1 VTTLAFDLFW
11 RDRGVSKGLQGLGK
25 DAKQA
30 HDRIDDVHKMG
41 GRLAGAFGG
50 FIGLQVFSSFIDQ
63 ARESAKIG
71 RVTAQVIQSTGGAA
85 HVTAAQVGDLATQIS
100 NKTGADDEAV
110 QSGENMLLTFTN
122 VRNEVGKGN
131 DIFNQASA
139 AAVDL
144 AAAMN
149 HGEVTQEGMKTSS
162 IQLGKALNDPI
173 KGVTALQKV
182 GVTFTA
188 QQKEQIKAM
197 VQSGNTMGAQKII
210 LGELNKEFGGTAK
223 AAADPMQRLSV
234 IMGNL
239 AEQIGGAVM
248 PAIDEFA
255 NFMANTGA
263 PAISAVVTG
272 LTKISPEAYVAAA
285 GLLGIVK
292 AISIGK
298 NVAGDFK
305 TATTALGTAMRW
317 MGLQTVEAAA
327 AETAQTAAAGRQA
340 EANTVAA
347 ASASRLGTAMGVV
360 AGKATLLAGVAGLGL
375 LFDQVT
381 SWSGGADVA
390 KVKTDDLSSALL
402 NYARTGKIAGAAQQ
416 LFEVNSARA
425 WGSIDTGTD
434 ALNRFSEEAVGAFS
448 HDWTDVVGRLQSGG
462 ERVARFS
469 ATAQQL
475 DAALAQMASNG
486 HATEATGLFLKF
498 ADATGLQGEELQH
511 VLSRFPQY
519 QAAVT
524 AAAQASARAAGQ
536 GRDEGVS
543 IRQVAAAHDV
553 AAGATRA
560 HGSTLKALLDEYP
573 KYKAQV
579 LAAAGATSADK
590 AETVQLTAA
599 QVRQV
604 KASVGAKAALDAL
617 TGALDAN
624 KNATLQLRGGET
636 SWYSALA
643 DVTKAV
649 KENGRTLDVTTAKGR
664 TNRQSLDQLAS
675 AGLQYLGV
683 IQQNNGVGAKFRH
696 TLDQQWTK
704 LYEASRR
711 FGATRA
717 DARRYA
723 DQILATPRALA
734 TKVTA
739 PGLAA
744 VTRGVHGLSSAI
756 HAVTGKT
763 ITLRM
768 NADGN
773 WVQGTR
779 KVFAAGGFTGPGGK
793 YEPAGIVHR
802 GEFVVPS
809 EAVRRIGVPT
819 LAAMSGLPGYAA
831 GGLVRLRTDNNLAG
845 ETTIGNRI
853 EADVLRWLNAN
864 GGGGGGVGGG
874 APGGSGVRRWAP
886 TILQALRL
894 LGQSSSWL
902 NTVERRMQ
910 RESGGNPT
918 IVNRWDSNWRAGTPS
933 VGLMQVIGP
942 TFRANAGRF
951 LHTGPFLYGVS
962 TNGLAN
968 TYAGLHYA
976 IRRYGSLSALN
987 RPGGYDRGG
996 LLKPGM
1002 TLVAN
1007 GTGRPE
1013 RVLSPAQTALLDRQL
1028 SRVGGG
1034 GAAPVVV
1041 NVTLNAPNYVGDKN
1055 DLVRAMGDLARQGR
1069 LDPIMRRAS

>member
-85 HVTAAQVGDLATQIS
+85 HVTAAQVGDLATSIS

-197 VQSGNTMGAQKII
+197 VQSGNIMGAQKII

-272 LTKISPEAYVAAA
+272 LTKISPGAYVAAA
-285 GLLGIVK
+285 GLLGVVK
-292 AISIGK
+292 AISVGK

-475 DAALAQMASNG
+475 DSALAQMASSG

-604 KASVGAKAALDAL
+604 KASVGAKVALDAL

-704 LYEASRR
+704 LYDASRR

-744 VTRGVHGLSSAI
+744 TRSAVRGLA
-756 HAVTGKT
+756 AD
-763 ITLRM
+763 ITHVSNRTVRIRL
-768 NADGN
+768 NADGSFT
-773 WVQGTR
+773 QGTKTGR
-779 KVFAAGGFTGPGGK
+779 AAGGAIPGSSPSK
-793 YEPAGIVHR
+793 TADNIPVWATAGEHMWSVDEVR
-802 GEFVVPS
+802 GAGGHAGVEQLR
-809 EAVRRIGVPT
+809 AMARQGALRR
-819 LAAMSGLPGYAA
+819 AA
-831 GGLVRLRTDNNLAG
+831 GGAVERYLRTVGSTQDWWRPGAVTAG
-845 ETTIGNRI
+845 VDST
-853 EADVLRWLNAN
+853 VLRLINGLGL

-886 TILQALRL
+886 TILRALSL

-987 RPGGYDRGG
+987 RPGGYDQGG

-1034 GAAPVVV
+1034 
-1041 NVTLNAPNYVGDKN
+1041 
-1055 DLVRAMGDLARQGR
+1055 ARGR
-1069 LDPIMRRAS
+1069 GQRDHEP

>member
-85 HVTAAQVGDLATQIS
+85 HVTAAQVGDLATSIS

-197 VQSGNTMGAQKII
+197 VQSGNIMGAQKII

-434 ALNRFSEEAVGAFS
+434 ALNRFSEEAVGAS
-448 HDWTDVVGRLQSGG
+448 P
-462 ERVARFS
+462 
-469 ATAQQL
+469 
-475 DAALAQMASNG
+475 
-486 HATEATGLFLKF
+486 
-498 ADATGLQGEELQH
+498 
-511 VLSRFPQY
+511 SR
-519 QAAVT
+519 
-524 AAAQASARAAGQ
+524 S
-536 GRDEGVS
+536 
-543 IRQVAAAHDV
+543 
-553 AAGATRA
+553 
-560 HGSTLKALLDEYP
+560 
-573 KYKAQV
+573 
-579 LAAAGATSADK
+579 
-590 AETVQLTAA
+590 
-599 QVRQV
+599 
-604 KASVGAKAALDAL
+604 
-617 TGALDAN
+617 
-624 KNATLQLRGGET
+624 
-636 SWYSALA
+636 
-643 DVTKAV
+643 
-649 KENGRTLDVTTAKGR
+649 
-664 TNRQSLDQLAS
+664 
-675 AGLQYLGV
+675 
-683 IQQNNGVGAKFRH
+683 
-696 TLDQQWTK
+696 
-704 LYEASRR
+704 
-711 FGATRA
+711 
-717 DARRYA
+717 
-723 DQILATPRALA
+723 
-734 TKVTA
+734 
-739 PGLAA
+739 
-744 VTRGVHGLSSAI
+744 
-756 HAVTGKT
+756 
-763 ITLRM
+763 
-768 NADGN
+768 
-773 WVQGTR
+773 
-779 KVFAAGGFTGPGGK
+779 
-793 YEPAGIVHR
+793 
-802 GEFVVPS
+802 
-809 EAVRRIGVPT
+809 
-819 LAAMSGLPGYAA
+819 
-831 GGLVRLRTDNNLAG
+831 
-845 ETTIGNRI
+845 
-853 EADVLRWLNAN
+853 
-864 GGGGGGVGGG
+864 
-874 APGGSGVRRWAP
+874 
-886 TILQALRL
+886 
-894 LGQSSSWL
+894 
-902 NTVERRMQ
+902 
-910 RESGGNPT
+910 
-918 IVNRWDSNWRAGTPS
+918 
-933 VGLMQVIGP
+933 
-942 TFRANAGRF
+942 
-951 LHTGPFLYGVS
+951 
-962 TNGLAN
+962 
-968 TYAGLHYA
+968 
-976 IRRYGSLSALN
+976 
-987 RPGGYDRGG
+987 
-996 LLKPGM
+996 
-1002 TLVAN
+1002 
-1007 GTGRPE
+1007 
-1013 RVLSPAQTALLDRQL
+1013 
-1028 SRVGGG
+1028 
-1034 GAAPVVV
+1034 AAP
-1041 NVTLNAPNYVGDKN
+1041 
-1055 DLVRAMGDLARQGR
+1055 
-1069 LDPIMRRAS
+1069 

>member
-197 VQSGNTMGAQKII
+197 VQSGNIMGAQKII

-285 GLLGIVK
+285 GLLGVVK
-292 AISIGK
+292 AISVGK

-511 VLSRFPQY
+511 VISRFPQY

-524 AAAQASARAAGQ
+524 AAAQATARMAGQ
-536 GRDEGVS
+536 GRDEGE
-543 IRQVAAAHDV
+543 RAAAPSRPVRTLRPGAIAANTTATGRNAAKTLTAKQALDQWRTSMSKATKGFLDAQ
-553 AAGATRA
+553 AAGDNYQAALDDVSASLRTNHKTLDANTEGGRA
-560 HGSTLKALLDEYP
+560 NRAALRALVSAGQD
-573 KYKAQV
+573 V
-579 LAAAGATSADK
+579 IDNLASQGASGRRIRSEWQRQRDKLYDVMLQITHNDRAARTYADK
-590 AETVQLTAA
+590 ALGKIPP
-599 QVRQV
+599 R
-604 KASVGAKAALDAL
+604 
-617 TGALDAN
+617 
-624 KNATLQLRGGET
+624 
-636 SWYSALA
+636 
-643 DVTKAV
+643 
-649 KENGRTLDVTTAKGR
+649 VTTR
-664 TNRQSLDQLAS
+664 VET
-675 AGLQYLGV
+675 
-683 IQQNNGVGAKFRH
+683 
-696 TLDQQWTK
+696 
-704 LYEASRR
+704 
-711 FGATRA
+711 
-717 DARRYA
+717 
-723 DQILATPRALA
+723 
-734 TKVTA
+734 

-744 VTRGVHGLSSAI
+744 ATRGVHGLTSAI
-756 HAVTGKT
+756 NHVTGKT